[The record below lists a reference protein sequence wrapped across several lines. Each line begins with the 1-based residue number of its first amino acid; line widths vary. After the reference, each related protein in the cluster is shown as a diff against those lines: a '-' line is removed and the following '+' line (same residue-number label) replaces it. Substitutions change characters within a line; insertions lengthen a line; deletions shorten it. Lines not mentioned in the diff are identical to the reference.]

1 MTKIIFTNGI
11 FIMEENSYQ
20 ILSMSLKGETMVYVN
35 IYNEIYN
42 EIIGL
47 LSNETT
53 INGVLQT
60 SSEMIVETL
69 SN

>member
-1 MTKIIFTNGI
+1 
-11 FIMEENSYQ
+11 
-20 ILSMSLKGETMVYVN
+20 MVYVN